1 MKRILAAAV
10 LALTAAA
17 ALFADNADYEALFA
31 KAQAYEK
38 AEKYVHALG
47 TYWDAMDAAPEKAMD
62 AFNAYTKLAG
72 IIQGGKPGKDIEYDE
87 FDMYD
92 GWVALCKD
100 FEQYWTETCPN
111 IFTFSIRKGE
121 LDMKTRTATYYVNI
135 SVDENYRYTNISYFI
150 LMGLKK
156 HWNTDW
162 VDIPQNWPLYSVY
175 KDESTSM
182 KKDGIALFK
191 PISQPAMPAALWSL
205 RGKNDRY
212 NKKDSL
218 YDVKFNITDENGTVL
233 LTSARK
239 RMGSEGAYEFKG
251 VPQAT
256 MKIIDAGKA
265 RIVPAGIW
273 LEYGKCTSNYSNQ
286 NRDWLKSLPELEMDA
301 KKVTFNLPGKPLQD
315 EELAASFDGGVCLVF
330 RLCVDNYHRYS
341 YADSGKKGRNVFI
354 PGVLHTVRP
363 VALESLPVFSENCRE
378 YTVIE
383 SECFGKIVQME
394 VGAMLVGRIVNA
406 EGEGTAVRGKEKGF
420 FEYGGSTII
429 LLVGAG
435 KLSLRSDIADNSRM
449 GCETPVQM
457 GECIAVAAPC
467 ED

>member
-1 MKRILAAAV
+1 MNVLNFLYKTVPGRLLLKV
-10 LALTAAA
+10 LASRPVSRLCGRF
-17 ALFADNADYEALFA
+17 LDSPCSGFLIQGFARRNGIVLADYETD
-31 KAQAYEK
+31 
-38 AEKYVHALG
+38 G
-47 TYWDAMDAAPEKAMD
+47 IRT
-62 AFNAYTKLAG
+62 FNQFFRRKIKEG
-72 IIQGGKPGKDIEYDE
+72 RRP
-87 FDMYD
+87 FDMEPQHLPSPCD
-92 GWVALCKD
+92 GLLSAW
-100 FEQYWTETCPN
+100 N
-111 IFTFSIRKGE
+111 IQEGTVIPVKQS
-121 LDMKTRTATYYVNI
+121 
-135 SVDENYRYTNISYFI
+135 RYT
-150 LMGLKK
+150 
-156 HWNTDW
+156 
-162 VDIPQNWPLYSVY
+162 VR
-175 KDESTSM
+175 
-182 KKDGIALFK
+182 
-191 PISQPAMPAALWSL
+191 SL
-205 RGKNDRY
+205 
-212 NKKDSL
+212 
-218 YDVKFNITDENGTVL
+218 
-233 LTSARK
+233 
-239 RMGSEGAYEFKG
+239 
-251 VPQAT
+251 
-256 MKIIDAGKA
+256 
-265 RIVPAGIW
+265 
-273 LEYGKCTSNYSNQ
+273 
-286 NRDWLKSLPELEMDA
+286 
-301 KKVTFNLPGKPLQD
+301 LQD

-449 GCETPVQM
+449 GCETPVRM